1 VCTDVLVI
9 PLYHTSTASCGSVGD
24 CIRKI
29 GKYCDNWHLHC
40 VIIGKTNSPDPVTRM
55 AEFKT
60 ACHTTF
66 KEVKE
71 LGIPAC
77 VVVNTNNSDDAERNV
92 WQEIMKKYL
101 QDNAELCY
109 VEFVTTSN
117 DADSM
122 ARRVANKK
130 GANAQVE
137 KMQRSQQS
145 SLAPTPRIP
154 MNTMRDHGKVR
165 FTEGSIGNLKGLIDT
180 FSTKCTDKSRATY
193 VDKWPEPA
201 PKTPISWDDED
212 DDTANVGTKAHVMEI
227 VTQTLAA
234 LQTAGYFSSTST
246 YGTYSRE

>member
-1 VCTDVLVI
+1 MVCADVLVI
-9 PLYHTSTASCGSVGD
+9 PMYNTSAASCGAVGD

-29 GKYCDNWHLHC
+29 GKYCDNRHLQC

-77 VVVNTNNSDDAERNV
+77 VVINTNNSDDAERNV
-92 WQEIMKKYL
+92 WHEIMKRYL

-130 GANAQVE
+130 GANAQVG

-145 SLAPTPRIP
+145 SVAPTPRIP
-154 MNTMRDHGKVR
+154 MNTMRDQGKVR
-165 FTEGSIGNLKGLIDT
+165 FTEGSIDNLKGLIDT
-180 FSTKCTDKSRATY
+180 FSIKCNDIRHATY
-193 VDKWPEPA
+193 VDK
-201 PKTPISWDDED
+201 
-212 DDTANVGTKAHVMEI
+212 
-227 VTQTLAA
+227 
-234 LQTAGYFSSTST
+234 
-246 YGTYSRE
+246 